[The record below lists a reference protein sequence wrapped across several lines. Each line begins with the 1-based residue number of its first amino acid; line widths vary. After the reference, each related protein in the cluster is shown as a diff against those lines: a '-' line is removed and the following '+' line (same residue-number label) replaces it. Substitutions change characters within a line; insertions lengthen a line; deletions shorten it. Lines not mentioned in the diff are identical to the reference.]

1 MLGQDSPGDKAT
13 RVVLNTAIAGTMA
26 TMLAFHFASL
36 GTSSAAPSGSNSPSS
51 PPNLWEMPV
60 FITFMQNAAIVS
72 MANIDQPYAP
82 FALFTDSFS
91 PLLFLIKGSSS
102 DATTNSTRHL
112 LDEATNSSASND
124 TSYGI
129 QQYAVRLHIKKS
141 DLFPRAW
148 TFFFIVVAA
157 VLFLVCFAAV
167 IGRLLYGK
175 KPTLA
180 EKATGTSDKLFGV
193 KIWLL
198 TQAVSPLTAISVFE
212 AIDQNTGPKGLGTV
226 SGILALVA
234 LVVIGSACIATGV
247 LLSRLPEEK
256 LSKETNQTR
265 FGVLFVNMKF
275 DWRFF
280 YCVTLLVQFATG
292 AVTSGCLSPASQM
305 IALIVIHSL
314 YIVILLVAQ
323 PYVTRL
329 QLITTVLVEVDNI
342 AVYALSY
349 GQASAAKDDLHTKK
363 ILGYAVMGFIGV
375 LVLLFFA
382 RTLLKLVSK
391 FTGKKIKV
399 LEEAEAAD
407 SLRDPTVMS
416 PEAFEGQKSSKAHYQ
431 KKESPVNRSDDL
443 ID

>member
-1 MLGQDSPGDKAT
+1 
-13 RVVLNTAIAGTMA
+13 
-26 TMLAFHFASL
+26 
-36 GTSSAAPSGSNSPSS
+36 
-51 PPNLWEMPV
+51 
-60 FITFMQNAAIVS
+60 
-72 MANIDQPYAP
+72 
-82 FALFTDSFS
+82 
-91 PLLFLIKGSSS
+91 
-102 DATTNSTRHL
+102 
-112 LDEATNSSASND
+112 
-124 TSYGI
+124 
-129 QQYAVRLHIKKS
+129 
-141 DLFPRAW
+141 
-148 TFFFIVVAA
+148 
-157 VLFLVCFAAV
+157 
-167 IGRLLYGK
+167 
-175 KPTLA
+175 
-180 EKATGTSDKLFGV
+180 
-193 KIWLL
+193 
-198 TQAVSPLTAISVFE
+198 
-212 AIDQNTGPKGLGTV
+212 
-226 SGILALVA
+226 
-234 LVVIGSACIATGV
+234 
-247 LLSRLPEEK
+247 
-256 LSKETNQTR
+256 
-265 FGVLFVNMKF
+265 F

-391 FTGKKIKV
+391 FTGKKFKV

>member
-1 MLGQDSPGDKAT
+1 MLGQDSPADKAT

-26 TMLAFHFASL
+26 TMLAFHVTAVDP
-36 GTSSAAPSGSNSPSS
+36 SSAAPSGSNSPSS
-51 PPNLWEMPV
+51 PPNLWEMPL

-102 DATTNSTRHL
+102 DASTNTARLL

-157 VLFLVCFAAV
+157 VLFLVCLAAV

-212 AIDQNTGPKGLGTV
+212 AIDQNTGPEGLGTV
-226 SGILALVA
+226 SGILALFA
-234 LVVIGSACIATGV
+234 LVIIGCACIATGI

-292 AVTSGCLSPASQM
+292 AATSGCMSPAKQM
-305 IALIVIHSL
+305 IVLIVIHSL
-314 YIVILLVAQ
+314 YILILLAVQ

-349 GQASAAKDDLHTKK
+349 GQASADKDDLHTKK
-363 ILGYAVMGFIGV
+363 ILGYAVMGLIGL
-375 LVLLFFA
+375 LVVLFFA

-391 FTGKKIKV
+391 FTSKKIKV

-407 SLRDPTVMS
+407 SLRAPTVLS
-416 PEAFEGQKSSKAHYQ
+416 PEVTDSQKSSMARYQ
-431 KKESPVNRSDDL
+431 KKESPANLVEKND
-443 ID
+443 